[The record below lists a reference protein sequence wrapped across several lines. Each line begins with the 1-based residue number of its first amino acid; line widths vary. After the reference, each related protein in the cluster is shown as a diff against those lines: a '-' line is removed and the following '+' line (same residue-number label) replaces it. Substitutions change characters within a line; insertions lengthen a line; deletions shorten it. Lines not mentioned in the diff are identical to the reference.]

1 MEDLN
6 GKTGVSDKIDIFDN
20 AKNDVRMIFRKKKTE
35 VSGSLDYLAWQ
46 KFKKNKLS
54 MVGLGFILLA
64 ALVAVM
70 GYIITPD
77 KSSFSNNQLLEIS
90 TRKPGFK
97 VQMLKVRKNEPEH
110 KVGFFNI
117 MFFGKT
123 DSYNYIPINNFRFD
137 DDKII
142 IEEFNDIAGEER
154 FYSSLPIVDVLY
166 PLKYDKEIFRDK
178 DQLLIT
184 CINDKK
190 QTVTI
195 SEVQKEIVEKNII
208 QKKFYLGTDRFG
220 RDLLSRLLIGTRIS
234 LSVGFIS
241 VFISLFIGITLGA
254 IAGFYRGKI
263 DEIIMWLI
271 NVIWSIPT
279 LLMVIAITL
288 VIGKGFWQIFIAV
301 GLTMWVEVA
310 RVVRGQVLSVRE
322 KEYIEAARALGFSDL
337 RIIFK
342 HILPNIVSPV
352 IIISAANFAT
362 AILLEAGL
370 SFLGIGVQPPVPS
383 WGTMIKEHYGYIIMD
398 KAYLAILPG
407 LVIMMLVLSF
417 TLLGNGLRDA
427 LDTKNK

>member
-1 MEDLN
+1 M
-6 GKTGVSDKIDIFDN
+6 F
-20 AKNDVRMIFRKKKTE
+20 FRKRKIE
-35 VSGSLDYLAWQ
+35 INGSLNYIAWM

-54 MVGLGFILLA
+54 MVGLFFIGFSS
-64 ALVAVM
+64 LVAVL

-77 KSSFSNNQLLEIS
+77 KSTFANNQILEIS

-97 VQMLKVRKNEPEH
+97 VQMLKVRKNEMEQES
-110 KVGFFNI
+110 GFLNT
-117 MFFGKT
+117 MFFGEV
-123 DSYNYIPINNFRFD
+123 DPYNYIPINTYRFEKE
-137 DDKII
+137 KII
-142 IEEFNDIAGEER
+142 IEEFNDIENEEPL
-154 FYSSLPIVDVLY
+154 YIEMNIADVLF
-166 PLKYDKEIFRDK
+166 PLKYGEHFYSENGHLQFILIDGKRELIEISAAQR
-178 DQLLIT
+178 QIEVENTIT
-184 CINDKK
+184 R
-190 QTVTI
+190 
-195 SEVQKEIVEKNII
+195 
-208 QKKFYLGTDRFG
+208 KFVLGTDRFG

-241 VFISLFIGITLGA
+241 VFISLLIGVTLGA
-254 IAGFYRGKI
+254 VAGFYRGRV
-263 DEIIMWLI
+263 DDIIMWLI

-322 KEYIEAARALGFSDL
+322 KEYVEAARALGFNNQ

-342 HILPNIVSPV
+342 HILPNVMSPV

-407 LVIMMLVLSF
+407 IAIMLLVLSF
-417 TLLGNGLRDA
+417 TLVGNGLRDA
-427 LDTKNK
+427 LDTKNKN